1 VPLMYGHPLGWTVGE
16 DTTLL
21 VVVVHV
27 PFHVPVQ
34 VPFHDPVQVGLEP
47 KLVALVAAEF
57 IIVLVLELVSVV
69 EFIDVVEFVYP
80 EEVVV
85 GAAET
90 DSEVVVGDA
99 VVGPDHSVHDPFHG
113 PVQEPVHEPIHEPV
127 QLGAAVGADVFIAE
141 IAERM
146 LDVRFWV
153 TVTVVMAPGAV
164 VNTVVGTYATWS
176 AVIVWRD

>member
-1 VPLMYGHPLGWTVGE
+1 VPLTYGHPLGWTVGE

-34 VPFHDPVQVGLEP
+34 VPFHDPVQVGLEQ
-47 KLVALVAAEF
+47 KLAVLVAAGL
-57 IIVLVLELVSVV
+57 IIVLMLELVSVF

-85 GAAET
+85 GPAES
-90 DSEVVVGDA
+90 DSEVMVGDA
-99 VVGPDHSVHDPFHG
+99 VGGPDHG
-113 PVQEPVHEPIHEPV
+113 PVEEPVHEPV

-146 LDVRFWV
+146 LDVRLWV

-164 VNTVVGTYATWS
+164 VNTVEGTYATWS

>member
-1 VPLMYGHPLGWTVGE
+1 MPLMYGHPLGWTVGE

-21 VVVVHV
+21 VVIVRV
-27 PFHVPVQ
+27 PFQIPVQ
-34 VPFHDPVQVGLEP
+34 VPFDDPVQVGVEL
-47 KLVALVAAEF
+47 KLVVLDAAGL
-57 IIVLVLELVSVV
+57 IIVLMLELVFVV
-69 EFIDVVEFVYP
+69 EFIDVVELEYP

-90 DSEVVVGDA
+90 DSEVMLGDA
-99 VVGPDHSVHDPFHG
+99 VGGPDQSVHDPFQG
-113 PVQEPVHEPIHEPV
+113 PVQGPVHEPV

-153 TVTVVMAPGAV
+153 TVTVVMRPGTV
-164 VNTVVGTYATWS
+164 VNTVVGTYAT
-176 AVIVWRD
+176 

>member
-1 VPLMYGHPLGWTVGE
+1 VGE

-21 VVVVHV
+21 VVVHV
-27 PFHVPVQ
+27 PS
-34 VPFHDPVQVGLEP
+34 HDPVQVGLEP
-47 KLVALVAAEF
+47 KLVVLVAAGL
-57 IIVLVLELVSVV
+57 IIVLMLELVSVV
-69 EFIDVVEFVYP
+69 EFIDVVEFVYA

-85 GAAET
+85 GAAKT

-99 VVGPDHSVHDPFHG
+99 VGCPGHSVHDPFHG
-113 PVQEPVHEPIHEPV
+113 PVQEPVHEPV